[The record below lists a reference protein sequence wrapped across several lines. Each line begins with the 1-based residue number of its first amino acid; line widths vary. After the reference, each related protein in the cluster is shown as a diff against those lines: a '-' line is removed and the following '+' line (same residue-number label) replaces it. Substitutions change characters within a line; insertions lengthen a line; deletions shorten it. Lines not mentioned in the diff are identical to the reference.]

1 MGNGK
6 LMTHCL
12 MFFIGKTL
20 STRWAAVSLILLAP
34 QLGQKPRRL
43 QLKATKCSNLQD
55 SHYKFRKMIVPQK
68 KAEPI
73 LSAASNADEEQEKQ
87 KSKTQR
93 ISWARL
99 LKRVFNIDIE
109 VCPKCRGKIKIIAA
123 IEDPKVIKKIL
134 DHMNLPSVA
143 PVLLPA
149 RGPPISDQGDL
160 FAQEF
165 YNE

>member
-1 MGNGK
+1 
-6 LMTHCL
+6 
-12 MFFIGKTL
+12 MFMVPRPRVHL
-20 STRWAAVSLILLAP
+20 TRFHGVLAP
-34 QLGQKPRRL
+34 
-43 QLKATKCSNLQD
+43 
-55 SHYKFRKMIVPQK
+55 HYKFRKMIVPQK
-68 KAEPI
+68 KQEPI

-134 DHMNLPSVA
+134 DHMNLPSTA

-149 RGPPISDQGDL
+149 RRPPISDQGDL